1 MIYKFESFWANL
13 GWWHHKFQDF
23 ERIVYLTSKF
33 LLLLIL
39 IFLSP
44 LVHELEVWA
53 LFWANFDIIALNQNF
68 KILRE
73 WLHKQKIHHKVPFTF
88 DFHLSISIGTW
99 NTNLDLLTKFWVND
113 VTTGVKIAIFW
124 EVISETNFPH
134 FKVTSNYWFWSIMCA
149 FYPIWR

>member
-1 MIYKFESFWANL
+1 MTSQRGWMFQNSEILLSEKIFWTKVIVVPDFNIFTASYIWYTNLSLFEPIL
-13 GWWHHKFQDF
+13 RWWHHKFQDF

-44 LVHELEVWA
+44 LVHELQVRA
-53 LFWANFDIIALNQNF
+53 LFWANFDVIALNQNF

-88 DFHLSISIGTW
+88 DFHLSFSIGIYMKYQFGPF
-99 NTNLDLLTKFWVND
+99 D
-113 VTTGVKIAIFW
+113 
-124 EVISETNFPH
+124 
-134 FKVTSNYWFWSIMCA
+134 
-149 FYPIWR
+149 